1 VDGLAIANFVLSVV
15 QVVEVLWMLY
25 SSGLMLITSLTSY
38 WTFFDISYIIM
49 NTLVSLSVVLP
60 SFIPIESLRILE
72 AILSIVIV
80 LKMLYFMQL
89 IDQIAPLVYVI
100 FRIFYDIAWFMVV
113 FIMILFANS
122 TAFYLVGQNQK
133 Y

>member
-1 VDGLAIANFVLSVV
+1 MDGLAIANFVLSVV